1 MFRLPKTRSAWRTPA
16 FKQVFEQEVAT
27 LESSLLP
34 LMQGMSQGS
43 QITAADIGV
52 MLISADDAGS
62 SIQVRAGIFFSSVI
76 AGCSC
81 ADDPSPVDEN
91 AEYCELRFD
100 IDKEGA
106 RTEVLLLVD

>member
-1 MFRLPKTRSAWRTPA
+1 
-16 FKQVFEQEVAT
+16 VFEQEVAT

-62 SIQVRAGIFFSSVI
+62 CIQVRAGIFFSSVI